1 MTYTQRSIS
10 PHDLSELVKCE
21 SEPFIVSDDQRSA
34 LAARFRNIPTTKRLR
49 ADAWM
54 VERRGDAGR
63 HFAWSPVTAR
73 RSIGNTALRRS
84 GDIGHLLGSI
94 HDVVDEHLF
103 RASRGYARPGS
114 LGHWLAQQSHPVL
127 AIVTAEALTWGT
139 TALETLESFG
149 TPYTIA
155 TSDAYYDVAG
165 ARTSLRGRR
174 DALIATGN
182 GRTIVRLRTGMPS
195 PTAVAGLRA
204 DLTIDAF
211 AAVDGC
217 AAQRI
222 VGVWPDAG
230 IALAVDGVEPAVRA
244 GARDLL
250 RVAIT
255 QFRHHDRAAA

>member
-1 MTYTQRSIS
+1 MTYVQRSIS
-10 PHDLSELVKCE
+10 SLDLSNLVTCE
-21 SEPFIVSDDQRSA
+21 DDSFVISDEQRVS
-34 LAARFRNIPTTKRLR
+34 LATRFRSIPTTHRLR

-54 VERRGDAGR
+54 VERRGNTGR
-63 HFAWSPVTAR
+63 QFAWSPVTAR
-73 RSIGNTALRRS
+73 RTIGNAALRRGGEVS
-84 GDIGHLLGSI
+84 SLLSAI

-103 RASRGYARPGS
+103 RAAKGYARHGT
-114 LGHWLAQQSHPVL
+114 LGHWLAQQTSPVL
-127 AIVTAEALTWGT
+127 AIVTAEAMTWGT

-149 TPYTIA
+149 TPFSIA
-155 TSDAYYDVAG
+155 HSDAYYDVAG

-174 DALIATGN
+174 DALIATKN
-182 GRTIVRLRTGMPS
+182 GRIVVRLRTGIPS

-211 AAVDGC
+211 ANVEGC

-230 IALAVDGVEPAVRA
+230 IALAVDGGESVIRA

-255 QFRHHDRAAA
+255 QFRQHSSVAA